1 VDGIFNINKA
11 TGITSHD
18 VVARV
23 RRLIGQRRVGHAGT
37 LDPLASGV
45 LPVLVGQATRLAE
58 YLSESGKAYRATVR
72 FGVATTTYDAEGEV
86 VRAAPEAALALR
98 RERIEAA
105 LPGFLGEQEQ
115 VPPIYSA
122 IKRDGQPLYA
132 LARAGRAVTPEPRRV
147 RIEALRIVA
156 WQPPDLVLD
165 VECGKGTYI
174 RSLAYDLGERLGP
187 GAHLAALVRTRSGP
201 FRLVESVTLER
212 LAAALGASSQDLQ
225 SSAQGSPG
233 LAADFSPLE
242 SPSAGT
248 SVGASGGR
256 PWPRGGHATPGSL
269 RDLLYAPDEALL
281 ERRAA
286 ILGLAAE
293 TRLRTG
299 QVLRFDEAAAAREAG
314 ELLRAYTIDGRFL
327 GVLRWDE
334 LESVWRP
341 HKVLQVAPLEE

>member
-1 VDGIFNINKA
+1 MDGIFNIDKA
-11 TGITSHD
+11 TGMTSHD

-58 YLSESGKAYRATVR
+58 YLSESGKAYRASVR
-72 FGVATTTYDAEGEV
+72 FGVVTTTYDAEGEV
-86 VRAAPEAALALR
+86 VRVAPEAALALT
-98 RERIEAA
+98 RERIETV
-105 LPGFLGEQEQ
+105 LPQFLGEQEQ
-115 VPPIYSA
+115 VPPVYSA

-132 LARAGRAVTPEPRRV
+132 LARAGREVTPEPRRV
-147 RIEALRIVA
+147 RIDALHIVA
-156 WQPPDLVLD
+156 WAPPDLALD

-201 FRLVESVTLER
+201 FRLAQSVTLER
-212 LAAALGASSQDLQ
+212 LAAALSGASQDSRGFAGHLGGTEVPQ
-225 SSAQGSPG
+225 HMNASG
-233 LAADFSPLE
+233 LT
-242 SPSAGT
+242 SAGGP
-248 SVGASGGR
+248 SDACALNA
-256 PWPRGGHATPGSL
+256 HGSSDSW

-286 ILGLAAE
+286 ILESETE

-299 QVLRFDEAAAAREAG
+299 QALCLGEAAEGSAAG
-314 ELLRAYTIDGRFL
+314 ELLRAYTVDGRFL

-334 LESVWRP
+334 QESIWRP
-341 HKVLQVAPLEE
+341 HKVLQVTPLED